1 MLSGK
6 AKDFESFNLNQLNEW
21 EKNYTYASWWHFPG
35 PFGNF
40 LEIKGLVR
48 LMVKAVS
55 LQIQGKKAAEVCK
68 IFEMDSSGIEELD
81 DESSYLG

>member
-1 MLSGK
+1 MTFSP
-6 AKDFESFNLNQLNEW
+6 A
-21 EKNYTYASWWHFPG
+21 
-35 PFGNF
+35 FGNF